1 MSNPVSSPPL
11 ALALIACR
19 VLEAEIAA
27 LTEGST
33 HIVRREFLEMGL
45 HDQPT
50 GLRSLLAGAIG
61 RAENDPAVQQVVLV
75 YGLCGL
81 ALMDLAPHRCP
92 LVVARAHDCITLF
105 LGSKER
111 YAARMR
117 DEPGTYW
124 YSPGWNRAGRVP
136 GPEREAKLR
145 AEYTEKFGAEDA
157 EALMEMER
165 SAFAQHTT
173 AGYTDLGLPGD
184 DESRR
189 YAEQCAKSLGWRFRN
204 HAGDSTLLN
213 DLLHGPWDSE
223 RFLVVRPGER
233 IAHTAD
239 ASIVKAVPAGAAV
252 PRPAPRATT
261 TTPPSFPSPPPTR
274 SPTTSPESA

>member
-1 MSNPVSSPPL
+1 MIGLQEPQPRPSPQP
-11 ALALIACR
+11 AVALIACR
-19 VLEAEIAA
+19 VLESEIAA
-27 LTEGST
+27 LAQGAT
-33 HIVRREFLEMGL
+33 HIVRREFFEIGL

-61 RAENDPAVQQVVLV
+61 RAEDDPAVQQVVLV

-81 ALMDLAPHRCP
+81 ALMDLAPRRCP

-111 YAARMR
+111 YAAQMR

-124 YSPGWNRAGRVP
+124 YSPGWNRALRVP

-145 AEYTEKFGAEDA
+145 AEYTAKFGAEEA
-157 EALMEMER
+157 EALLEMER

-184 DESRR
+184 DENRR
-189 YAEQCAKSLGWRFRN
+189 YAERCARALGWRFQDQ
-204 HAGDSTLLN
+204 AGDATLLR
-213 DLLHGPWDSE
+213 DLLHGPWDNE
-223 RFLVVRPGER
+223 RFLTVQPGER

-239 ASIVKAVPAGAAV
+239 ASIVKAVPAGAGASRPV
-252 PRPAPRATT
+252 P
-261 TTPPSFPSPPPTR
+261 
-274 SPTTSPESA
+274 